1 MNISLSRFAPS
12 LIALMLGC
20 TALSMP
26 AHAGWLFGGDDK
38 DAQKPAEAPKDAA
51 PVKPA
56 PAADIEGNVRQAHML
71 RLAGNYEEA
80 IHHLSQ
86 LMLVASDDPR
96 VVGEYGKTLAQM
108 GRAQDAAQFLTR
120 AQQLNGND
128 WTIYSALGV
137 AYDQLGNQTEAQAA
151 YQRALSL
158 KPGEASVL
166 NNYALSRLLAHDPE
180 GARRLA
186 AQTRAAGGEADPQIK
201 RNLAMIDEMAPMT
214 AAEKLA
220 ERAKETN
227 TAAAPAHAAAPVQAA
242 SVQTAPVQA
251 PPVRTASAQ
260 AAPQPKTADT
270 PRPAP
275 VSTAAHTAATTP
287 ANAAT
292 VKAAP
297 ATGEIAKTEIAKT
310 EIAKTGIAKTAAPV
324 AAATGMPRP
333 LSPPAPEGAATGQSV
348 QQPRV
353 VMQKVP
359 FDPLAGPVAPKAMH
373 EQPVHQAKSE
383 PVKPANPQPSKYAN
397 AEPAKTDPAKT
408 EPAKKTESPKTDTKA
423 AAAKPQLAKADAAGT
438 AKPDTA
444 KPAKA
449 AAKNT
454 VPALRL
460 SANAY

>member
-1 MNISLSRFAPS
+1 MNISLSRLAPS
-12 LIALMLGC
+12 LISLMLGC

-158 KPGEASVL
+158 RPGEPSVL

-220 ERAKETN
+220 EKAKETN
-227 TAAAPAHAAAPVQAA
+227 TTAAHAPAPVQA
-242 SVQTAPVQA
+242 
-251 PPVRTASAQ
+251 ASAQ
-260 AAPQPKTADT
+260 AAPQPKTADA
-270 PRPAP
+270 PQPAP

-292 VKAAP
+292 VTAKPVPGEMAKP
-297 ATGEIAKTEIAKT
+297 EIAKTEV
-310 EIAKTGIAKTAAPV
+310 AKTAAPV

-333 LSPPAPEGAATGQSV
+333 LSPPAPLGATGPSV
-348 QQPRV
+348 QQRV

-359 FDPLAGPVAPKAMH
+359 FDPLAGPVAPKAAH

-383 PVKPANPQPSKYAN
+383 PVKAANSQPSGYAN
-397 AEPAKTDPAKT
+397 AEPAKAAPAKA
-408 EPAKKTESPKTDTKA
+408 EPAKKAESPKTDSKA
-423 AAAKPQLAKADAAGT
+423 AAAKPQPAKADAAGT
-438 AKPDTA
+438 AKPDIAKPDIA
-444 KPAKA
+444 KPARA

>member
-1 MNISLSRFAPS
+1 MNISLSRLAPS
-12 LIALMLGC
+12 LISLMLGC

-158 KPGEASVL
+158 RPGEPSVL

-220 ERAKETN
+220 EKAKETN
-227 TAAAPAHAAAPVQAA
+227 TAAAHAPAPVQA
-242 SVQTAPVQA
+242 
-251 PPVRTASAQ
+251 ASAQ
-260 AAPQPKTADT
+260 AAPQPKTADA
-270 PRPAP
+270 PQPAP

-292 VKAAP
+292 VTAKPVPGEMAKP
-297 ATGEIAKTEIAKT
+297 EIAKTEV
-310 EIAKTGIAKTAAPV
+310 AKTAAPV

-333 LSPPAPEGAATGQSV
+333 LSPPAPLGATGPSV
-348 QQPRV
+348 QQRV

-359 FDPLAGPVAPKAMH
+359 FDPLAGPVAPKAAH

-383 PVKPANPQPSKYAN
+383 PVKAANSQPSGYAN
-397 AEPAKTDPAKT
+397 AEPAKAAPAKA
-408 EPAKKTESPKTDTKA
+408 EPAKKAESPKTDSKA
-423 AAAKPQLAKADAAGT
+423 AAAKPQPAKADAAGT
-438 AKPDTA
+438 AKPDIAKPDIA
-444 KPAKA
+444 KPARA

>member
-1 MNISLSRFAPS
+1 
-12 LIALMLGC
+12 MLGC

-158 KPGEASVL
+158 KPGEPSVL

-220 ERAKETN
+220 EKAKETN
-227 TAAAPAHAAAPVQAA
+227 TAAAPAHAPAPVQAA

-251 PPVRTASAQ
+251 APVRSVSAQ
-260 AAPQPKTADT
+260 AAPQPKTADA

-275 VSTAAHTAATTP
+275 VSMAAHTAATTP

-292 VKAAP
+292 VTAKP
-297 ATGEIAKTEIAKT
+297 ATGEIAKAEV
-310 EIAKTGIAKTAAPV
+310 AKTAAPV

-333 LSPPAPEGAATGQSV
+333 LSPPAPVGAAGQPV

-359 FDPLAGPVAPKAMH
+359 FDPLAGPVAPKAAH

-383 PVKPANPQPSKYAN
+383 PVKPANPQPSRYAN
-397 AEPAKTDPAKT
+397 AEPAKTAPAKT

-423 AAAKPQLAKADAAGT
+423 AAAKPQPAKADATGT
-438 AKPDTA
+438 AKSEIA

-449 AAKNT
+449 AAKNM